1 MIYLDILL
9 TIISVI
15 LFIPTLVIFIQ
26 VLSAWLLKEKS
37 NDIQNRDVNIAV
49 LIPAHNESSGI
60 IETLN
65 SIKPQLKPTDYILVV
80 ADNCSD
86 DTAEIALSNGAEV
99 VERQDKKRIGKG
111 FALDFGIRHLS
122 KRLPE
127 VVVIIDADCTLQ
139 TDSLNSLANYSLQSG
154 RPVQAQYLMYS
165 KTANLKS
172 KISEFAWCV
181 KNLVRPLGCNKL
193 GLPCQLMG
201 TGMAFPWSMIS
212 SVDLANGN
220 IVEDMKLGIDL
231 SIAGTSPI
239 FYSNSK
245 VKSYFPVTSEVQ
257 AGQKTRWE
265 HGHLAMIVSEAPR
278 LFFHGLINRDKNL
291 LAMALD
297 LSVPPLALLA
307 VLLFSSATLTGVTFV
322 MFDFAQLAFQVT
334 FIALTLLTIAIIIA
348 WCVWGKNIISLS
360 SILLI
365 PVYVLSKIP
374 HYVKF
379 LFKRQKIWN
388 KTERDQV

>member
-139 TDSLNSLANYSLQSG
+139 MDSLNSLANYSLQSG